1 MDLQQGA
8 NQALHATTT
17 HVTLDTEG
25 VPSGMEIDAS
35 AFVLGA
41 DGKVLGD
48 AAFIFYGQ
56 KEFGQGAVRLGEPGA
71 FSLDLGRL
79 PPQASKVQFV
89 LTIHEGTARS
99 QSFGQITA
107 ARMVLR
113 DGGET
118 ITFRL
123 PTQGMAETALIM
135 GEVYRH
141 KEQWKVR
148 AVGQGF
154 VGGLPALA
162 RHLGVDISED
172 RPAQP
177 PSSPA
182 ATPPPAPPAASPGV
196 NLHKVV
202 LEKNKPVSLEKGRG
216 LGEILINLNWNRG
229 PQGHQQGR
237 GFLKRLRGSGGIDL
251 DLGCMA
257 VYQDGQKTVIQA
269 LGENFGAFECWP
281 FLQLMGDDR
290 SGSAAEGE
298 NLRLNGAHWDQ
309 FERAL
314 VYAFIYEGVPNW
326 AQTDGVVTITAPGHP
341 ELVVEMDST
350 SSSER
355 CCAIALLENDHGNI
369 RISKEAR
376 YFRDQKVMDEGYG
389 FGFRW
394 AAGRK

>member
-8 NQALHATTT
+8 NQPLRTASPR
-17 HVTLDTEG
+17 VTLTTQG
-25 VPSGMEIDAS
+25 VPQGMEIDAS
-35 AFVLGA
+35 AFVLGV

-56 KEFGQGAVRLGEPGA
+56 KDFGQGAVTLGDPGT
-71 FSLDLGRL
+71 FTLDLGRL
-79 PPQASKVQFV
+79 ERTASKIQFV
-89 LTIHEGTARS
+89 LTIHEGTTRR
-99 QSFGQITA
+99 QTFGQITA
-107 ARMVLR
+107 AQMQVH

-123 PTQGMAETALIM
+123 PTAGMAEAALIM
-135 GEVYRH
+135 GEIYRH

-154 VGGLPALA
+154 VGGLAALA
-162 RHLGVDISED
+162 SHLGVDITEE

-177 PSSPA
+177 PAAAPA
-182 ATPPPAPPAASPGV
+182 APPPSSAESAPGV
-196 NLHKVV
+196 RLHKVV

-216 LGEILINLNWNRG
+216 LGEMLINLNWNRSPAG
-229 PQGHQQGR
+229 QQSR
-237 GFLKRLRGSGGIDL
+237 GLLQRLRGSGGIDL

-257 VYQDGQKTVIQA
+257 AYRDGQKTVIQA
-269 LGENFGAFECWP
+269 LGENFGFFEQWP
-281 FLQLMGDDR
+281 YLQLMGDDR
-290 SGSAAEGE
+290 TGSATEGE
-298 NLRLNGAHWDQ
+298 NLRLNGAYWDQ

-326 AQTDGVVTITAPGHP
+326 AQTDGVVTIRAPGHP
-341 ELVVEMDST
+341 ELVVNMDST
-350 SSSER
+350 ASNER
-355 CCAIALLENDHGNI
+355 CCAIALLENEGGNI
-369 RISKEAR
+369 RISKQVR
-376 YFRDQKVMDEGYG
+376 YFRDQQLMDEGFG

>member
-1 MDLQQGA
+1 
-8 NQALHATTT
+8 
-17 HVTLDTEG
+17 
-25 VPSGMEIDAS
+25 
-35 AFVLGA
+35 
-41 DGKVLGD
+41 
-48 AAFIFYGQ
+48 
-56 KEFGQGAVRLGEPGA
+56 
-71 FSLDLGRL
+71 
-79 PPQASKVQFV
+79 
-89 LTIHEGTARS
+89 
-99 QSFGQITA
+99 
-107 ARMVLR
+107 
-113 DGGET
+113 
-118 ITFRL
+118 
-123 PTQGMAETALIM
+123 
-135 GEVYRH
+135 
-141 KEQWKVR
+141 
-148 AVGQGF
+148 
-154 VGGLPALA
+154 
-162 RHLGVDISED
+162 
-172 RPAQP
+172 
-177 PSSPA
+177 
-182 ATPPPAPPAASPGV
+182 V

-369 RISKEAR
+369 RISKEVR